1 MSDSAFRALSD
12 PTRRRIL
19 RMLGERDMTVGEI
32 VERFAIS
39 QPAVSRHLG
48 VLRQAG
54 LVLAERSGQNVVYR
68 LDTTVFQD
76 VVRALMDLVPGADPA
91 STQTPPP
98 KTPKTPKTQNTKGER
113 RRGRAED
120 NQ

>member
-19 RMLGERDMTVGEI
+19 RMLGERDMTVSEI

-48 VLRQAG
+48 VLRHAG
-54 LVLAERSGQNVVYR
+54 LVRAERSGQSVVYK

-76 VVRALMDLVPGADPA
+76 VVRALMDIAPAAEARGA
-91 STQTPPP
+91 P
-98 KTPKTPKTQNTKGER
+98 KS
-113 RRGRAED
+113 RGRGRIGNA
-120 NQ
+120 